1 MLIEAEKRN
10 IFSATVVTTNHRIK
24 QPLTLMSLSSTA
36 IKREINKD
44 IISREEVLKKLNYID
59 IAIKEITDILNQLNA
74 IKQPVFSEYIKD
86 IRMVDVPTEMGKI
99 SD

>member
-1 MLIEAEKRN
+1 
-10 IFSATVVTTNHRIK
+10 
-24 QPLTLMSLSSTA
+24 MSLSSTA

-86 IRMVDVPTEMGKI
+86 IRMVDVPTELGKI

>member
-1 MLIEAEKRN
+1 L
-10 IFSATVVTTNHRIK
+10 
-24 QPLTLMSLSSTA
+24 TA

-44 IISREEVLKKLNYID
+44 EISRETILKKLNYIE

-74 IKQPVFSEYIKD
+74 IKQPVFSDYMKN
-86 IRMVDVPTEMGKI
+86 IRMVDVPSEKEKT